1 MSKMAG
7 KTRQEVFMYL
17 RKIIPTLLGIAICAS
32 ATATDVSVD
41 YRLPPEIQPIAQSI
55 DLMLDPG
62 KPDYSGDTVLQL
74 NVLSDVE
81 RIGIYQLG
89 LEMSAIKLRSK
100 TGERTL
106 VAEIGEY
113 DINWLSDGTTIS
125 AGQYELSIDFNGNY
139 ATDALGM
146 HRTHFEDNDYIFTQM
161 ESMYLRRAIPS
172 FDEPSFKIP
181 YKLTINAPAGLVVV
195 ANTPVESESE
205 ADGWQRVEFM
215 ATKPLSSYLIAYGVG
230 PLDRAKIEGMSVP
243 GYIYVPKGHADE
255 LGFVLQHTAPI
266 VKSLEEY
273 FGADYPFRKLDF
285 LGVPEF
291 AYGAME
297 NAGLITYRAEY
308 LTMGDHVSGRMAAYV
323 LSTIAHEVGHM
334 WFGNLVTMEWWND
347 LWLNE
352 AFASWIDEVILR
364 RLYPEFES
372 HLGLPQTRAFGIDQG
387 TGAKAIR
394 KETRT
399 EADVNEGFYL
409 PYVKGQT
416 LLWML
421 EGYVGA
427 EKWQEGV
434 RGYLDR
440 FAWGNATEP
449 DLWKE
454 ISDASGIDVS
464 KIAGSFLN
472 QPGFP
477 ILSMDRDGGISQQRY
492 LPYGLEAPD
501 LQWTIPLNVKY
512 KKDGEIKE
520 VFYLLDD
527 KTGVIDL
534 PQGADWILP
543 DAGAGG
549 YFRWQTDIDQF
560 YALVDDLASLEN
572 REKIALLDNSDAL
585 LRARKLSL
593 EDYMFVLTRLLDE
606 SHPLVLLPAIEQV
619 IDIGDNYVSSDNVAA
634 FGRFVDAELSDHFAD
649 VGIETREGD
658 SEALIQMRPRLV
670 RLVGQYGT
678 DPAVRT
684 AIAEKADLYLASPEA
699 VDSNLGVE
707 FLRVTALNDN
717 GDRYEKYI
725 ETYLASS
732 DARQKTNILRS
743 IYFRDPAVV
752 RKALDFSM
760 SDAVLASDAST
771 ILGLY
776 PTALD
781 DHSILYDWL
790 GKNLDT
796 FEASIPSNGHRTMP
810 TTMSGICNEKNLAL
824 MQKFFG
830 NRDEKYRTDLDRR
843 VEITRFCIDD
853 REYNY
858 AALMEF
864 LAQYDD

>member
-1 MSKMAG
+1 M
-7 KTRQEVFMYL
+7 L
-17 RKIIPTLLGIAICAS
+17 RIKVIPALLGIFLSTSIAA
-32 ATATDVSVD
+32 AAESVD

-55 DLMLDPG
+55 DLMLDPS
-62 KPDYSGDTVLQL
+62 KPDYSGKTVLQI
-74 NVLSDVE
+74 DVE
-81 RIGIYQLG
+81 KDVDRIGIYQLG
-89 LEMSAIKLRSK
+89 LDMSSIKLRSDA
-100 TGERTL
+100 GERTL
-106 VAEIGEY
+106 QAEIGDY
-113 DINWLSDGTTIS
+113 DINWLSDGARIP
-125 AGQYELSIDFNGNY
+125 AGQYELSIDFNGNFT
-139 ATDALGM
+139 TDALGM
-146 HRTHFEDNDYIFTQM
+146 HRTHFEGNDYIFTQM

-181 YKLTINAPAGLVVV
+181 YTLTINAPADLVVV

-205 ADGWQRVEFM
+205 ADGWRRVEFM

-273 FGADYPFRKLDF
+273 FGTDYPFRKLDF

-308 LTMGDHVSGRMAAYV
+308 LTVGDHTTGGMAAYV

-334 WFGNLVTMEWWND
+334 WFGDLVTMEWWND

-352 AFASWIDEVILR
+352 AFASWIDELIFR

-372 HLGLPQTRAFGIDQG
+372 HLSLPQTAAFAIDQG
-387 TGAKAIR
+387 TGVKAIR
-394 KETRT
+394 KVTRT
-399 EADVNEGFYL
+399 ESDTNEGSYL

-427 EKWQEGV
+427 EKWQQGV
-434 RGYLDR
+434 RQYIEK
-440 FAWGNATEP
+440 FSWGNATEP

-454 ISDASGIDVS
+454 ISDVSGIDVS

-477 ILSMDRDGGISQQRY
+477 ILKMDKDGGISQERY

-512 KKDGEIKE
+512 KKDGEVKE

-543 DAGAGG
+543 DAGAAG

-560 YALVDDLASLEN
+560 YALVEDIASLEN
-572 REKIALLDNSDAL
+572 REKIGLLDNSDAL
-585 LRARKLSL
+585 FRARKLSL
-593 EDYMFVLTRLLDE
+593 EDYMFVLTKLLDE
-606 SHPLVLLPAIEQV
+606 SHPLVLLPSIEKV
-619 IDIGDNYVSSDNVAA
+619 LIIGSNYVTDDNAAA
-634 FGRFVDAELSDHFAD
+634 FARFVDAELGEHFAA

-658 SEALIQMRPRLV
+658 SEVLIQLRPRLV
-670 RLVGQYGT
+670 RLVGQFGS
-678 DPAVRT
+678 DPAVRI
-684 AIAEKADLYLASPEA
+684 AAAEKADLYLASTDA
-699 VDSNLGVE
+699 VDSNLADE

-725 ETYLASS
+725 EAYLASD

-743 IYFRDPAVV
+743 IYFQDPAVV
-752 RKALDFSM
+752 RKALDFAM
-760 SDAVLASDAST
+760 SDAVLASDAGT
-771 ILGLY
+771 ILELY
-776 PTALD
+776 PTVLD
-781 DHSILYDWL
+781 DHTILYEWL
-790 GKNLDT
+790 EENLDV
-796 FEASIPSNGHRTMP
+796 FEASIPSLGHRTMP
-810 TTMSGICNEKNLAL
+810 TTMGGICNEKNLSL
-824 MQKFFG
+824 LQEFFG
-830 NRDEKYRTDLDRR
+830 NRDDKYKTDLARR
-843 VEITRFCIDD
+843 VEITQSCIND
-853 REYNY
+853 REFND

-864 LAQYDD
+864 LEQYDE